1 MQRFQNC
8 FRLFSSFCHLRRTE
22 RRAFISI
29 EGVKNIQRF
38 MKLRN
43 PKIADVN
50 LERLI
55 DESVLRELDKTGFID
70 QAFGGKIVR

>member
-1 MQRFQNC
+1 M
-8 FRLFSSFCHLRRTE
+8 
-22 RRAFISI
+22 
-29 EGVKNIQRF
+29 KNIQRF

-55 DESVLRELDKTGFID
+55 DESLLRELEKSGLMEQSSRGET
-70 QAFGGKIVR
+70 VR

>member
-1 MQRFQNC
+1 MKITC
-8 FRLFSSFCHLRRTE
+8 DGPSE
-22 RRAFISI
+22 EAFISI

-55 DESVLRELDKTGFID
+55 DESLLRELDKSGFIEQRSGERPFD
-70 QAFGGKIVR
+70 NERYFY